1 MDGCHFGRH
10 CRDCSCVLLVEG
22 NAVMVSIV
30 LAAGSWRPECC
41 FEELLQQPHGFEMSG
56 ARLSNIDTQAWF

>member
-1 MDGCHFGRH
+1 M
-10 CRDCSCVLLVEG
+10 LLVEG
-22 NAVMVSIV
+22 NAVMVSIE